1 MRITNGQLAAVYG
14 LRLIGIPL
22 TDCCKIAGTPY
33 KRTLEYLPLEWRD
46 KVRPRPTWTYER
58 LCAMRR
64 DYTKPHLQTWQV
76 AIRHHTTRDTVRK
89 LAQREGWP
97 PKKIGRP
104 KGRGKRKIVAML
116 VNRGVSRE
124 QALYTTLEAALEAR
138 A

>member
-1 MRITNGQLAAVYG
+1 
-14 LRLIGIPL
+14 
-22 TDCCKIAGTPY
+22 
-33 KRTLEYLPLEWRD
+33 
-46 KVRPRPTWTYER
+46 
-58 LCAMRR
+58 MRR
-64 DYTKPHLQTWQV
+64 DYINPHLQTWQV

-124 QALYTTLEAALEAR
+124 QALYQTLEGSV
-138 A
+138 